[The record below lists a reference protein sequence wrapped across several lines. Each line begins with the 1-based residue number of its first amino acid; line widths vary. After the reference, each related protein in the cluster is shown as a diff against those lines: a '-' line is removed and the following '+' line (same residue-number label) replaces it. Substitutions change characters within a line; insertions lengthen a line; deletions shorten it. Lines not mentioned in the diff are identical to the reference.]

1 MALCS
6 RLRSPSALRA
16 SASTTS
22 ISAKVP
28 SYGFLRRAQRRRAH
42 RHPGRSVILTSLMGP
57 RGGLERHP
65 GTAAAARR
73 DGPDHEPGRLRL
85 IPRVLD
91 APRHLKHAAARLHT
105 DLAVSG
111 ASVPSHARTR
121 LARRGPRALSF
132 ELGDHPGRV
141 RRALLEVVHELL
153 DPVRRIHAEEE
164 FAMRL
169 DAVPTPRPHEVV
181 RRAAVCMAGCKSLRA
196 ASSVRS

>member
-1 MALCS
+1 MRLRDTGCAFFLSAPRSGAHGFVALCS

-57 RGGLERHP
+57 GGGLERHP

-111 ASVPSHARTR
+111 ASA
-121 LARRGPRALSF
+121 AA
-132 ELGDHPGRV
+132 
-141 RRALLEVVHELL
+141 
-153 DPVRRIHAEEE
+153 
-164 FAMRL
+164 
-169 DAVPTPRPHEVV
+169 DAIATADATVATD
-181 RRAAVCMAGCKSLRA
+181 
-196 ASSVRS
+196 